1 MLQASRPLA
10 LLDRYRVPVAETDE
24 RDGAPRLV
32 GEGGELRWATEVGG
46 PLRELRLDGLTVFA
60 RPLGDEQVSVLLGR
74 GWEPAEP
81 VLADGCAAASIW
93 RSAGGVFLPFDP
105 DEAVNA
111 LLREEYVELGEG
123 RLGGGVKAAARGAYY
138 RVRPLLPRRVQ
149 IALRRRFARVQE
161 RVAFPGWPE
170 ETALH
175 ELEALVLGLAEQAAG
190 APLPWI
196 APWPDGHEWAV
207 VLTHDVEQAPGYA
220 RIDAVAEVE
229 ERVGMRSAW
238 YLVPERDYTVT
249 AERIDGLQRK
259 GYEVALHGLRHDGR
273 DLSAGTF
280 DERLPAMQEY
290 AARWGAVGFRSP
302 ATHRDWGR
310 IGRLGLDHDSSWS
323 DVARYEPQGGGSCSV
338 LPFFVDDVVELPIT
352 LPMDHTLFEL
362 LDRRDESAWL
372 EKCGLLRSRGGL
384 ALLLTHPDYLL
395 DDELLAVYGRF
406 LDVVAA
412 DTSAWHALPREVSAW
427 WRARDASHVV
437 GEGEGWRVE
446 GPAGER
452 ARIRVGVPSAA
463 YAPGGPVA

>member
-1 MLQASRPLA
+1 M
-10 LLDRYRVPVAETDE
+10 
-24 RDGAPRLV
+24 
-32 GEGGELRWATEVGG
+32 
-46 PLRELRLDGLTVFA
+46 
-60 RPLGDEQVSVLLGR
+60 
-74 GWEPAEP
+74 
-81 VLADGCAAASIW
+81 
-93 RSAGGVFLPFDP
+93 
-105 DEAVNA
+105 
-111 LLREEYVELGEG
+111 
-123 RLGGGVKAAARGAYY
+123 
-138 RVRPLLPRRVQ
+138 
-149 IALRRRFARVQE
+149 
-161 RVAFPGWPE
+161 
-170 ETALH
+170 
-175 ELEALVLGLAEQAAG
+175 LGLAEQAAG

-229 ERVGMRSAW
+229 ERVGLRSAW

-249 AERIDGLQRK
+249 AERIDGLQHK